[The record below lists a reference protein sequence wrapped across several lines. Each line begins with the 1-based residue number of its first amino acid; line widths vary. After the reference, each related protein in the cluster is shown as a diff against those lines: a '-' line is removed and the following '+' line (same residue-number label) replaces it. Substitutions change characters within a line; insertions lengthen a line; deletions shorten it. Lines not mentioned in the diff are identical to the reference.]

1 MVEAYTMLQK
11 ALTSGRPVVLGRTS
25 CGAEA
30 CLSVAAIQRH
40 DLSHI
45 CGDIHGMS
53 GIYPDTLL
61 ERHRFVRIYKDA
73 ISALD
78 GGDGILD
85 ISCSAHSDSIILE
98 KWAPHV
104 QHFDWLNVGFIAA
117 ESIRSSAICET
128 AWTRVMEGRTV
139 LVVHPF
145 IHTIRCQLARQRYV
159 HACKNVLPMNAS
171 FKLVQMSQAL
181 ALRPHA
187 SYNETLHFTFSQI
200 DRAGDFDMAII
211 GAGAYGMPIAAYVKQ
226 AKRRVAVVLG
236 GLSQTLFGIEGGR
249 WAKHDKFA
257 SEVAFQNWTY
267 PLQADVP
274 ATSRPVG
281 DVINGVGAYW
291 GPGALTPKVC
301 PLATG
306 S

>member
-1 MVEAYTMLQK
+1 MLQK

-45 CGDIHGMS
+45 CGDIHGKS
-53 GIYPDTLL
+53 G
-61 ERHRFVRIYKDA
+61 
-73 ISALD
+73 
-78 GGDGILD
+78 
-85 ISCSAHSDSIILE
+85 
-98 KWAPHV
+98 
-104 QHFDWLNVGFIAA
+104 
-117 ESIRSSAICET
+117 
-128 AWTRVMEGRTV
+128 M
-139 LVVHPF
+139 
-145 IHTIRCQLARQRYV
+145 
-159 HACKNVLPMNAS
+159 
-171 FKLVQMSQAL
+171 
-181 ALRPHA
+181 
-187 SYNETLHFTFSQI
+187 
-200 DRAGDFDMAII
+200 
-211 GAGAYGMPIAAYVKQ
+211 
-226 AKRRVAVVLG
+226 G